1 MPRNIPLASDIQQK
15 LQSEWKGSKIVLN
28 IDPSHLIGIKRL
40 MAKNHLEQNVYKGI
54 SEPENFYTKVNPSAE
69 ISTI

>member
-1 MPRNIPLASDIQQK
+1 
-15 LQSEWKGSKIVLN
+15 
-28 IDPSHLIGIKRL
+28 

-69 ISTI
+69 ISTIQLKFDDNQFIFSDPIAKQILSKQQFLTDEEEN